1 MKRNALIIL
10 GLIFMLADLYLVF
23 NWVPVLEAPGVGLEQ
38 LILYLMVPT
47 AWLAM
52 LAFVITA
59 VCGIVFLAKKNEKWD
74 MLGQSSAEVGI
85 VFTTLACAVGAIWA
99 KPAWGVWW
107 DFGTPRLTTTLILWF
122 IFLAYLLVRGL
133 ANEEYRGAVFA
144 SVVAIVG
151 LADIPLIILSTTL
164 WGSIGTMHP
173 KTIVFTGGVG
183 SGQGMLIG
191 ISVTTFTILYAG
203 LLVLRYSI
211 KRDESEIRKIKES
224 NLALP
229 VSGR

>member
-1 MKRNALIIL
+1 MKKNALIVL
-10 GLIFMLADLYLVF
+10 GLVMMLVDLYMVF
-23 NWVPVLEAPGVGLEQ
+23 NWVPILKAPGVGLEQ
-38 LILYLMVPT
+38 LILYVMVPT

-59 VCGIVFLAKKNEKWD
+59 IGGIVFLAKKNEKWD
-74 MLGQSSAEVGI
+74 MLAQSSAEVGI

-133 ANEEYRGAVFA
+133 ASEEYRGAVFA

-164 WGSIGTMHP
+164 WGSVGAMHP
-173 KTIVFTGGVG
+173 KEIVFTGGVDAK
-183 SGQGMLIG
+183 QGMLIG
-191 ISVTTFTILYAG
+191 ISVITFTVLYVG
-203 LLVLRYSI
+203 LLLLRFSLQ
-211 KRDESEIRKIKES
+211 RDEIELKKFKES
-224 NLALP
+224 NQTLI
-229 VSGR
+229 SER

>member
-1 MKRNALIIL
+1 MKKITLAIL
-10 GLIFMLADLYLVF
+10 GLVLMLVDLYLVF
-23 NWVPVLEAPGVGLEQ
+23 NWVPVLQNNDGTVNLEQ
-38 LILYLMVPT
+38 KILYLMIPT

-59 VCGIVFLAKKNEKWD
+59 ICGIAFLAKKNEKWD
-74 MLGQSSAEVGI
+74 VFAQSSAEVGI

-133 ANEEYRGAVFA
+133 ASEAYRGAVFA
-144 SVVAIVG
+144 SVVAIIG

-164 WGSIGTMHP
+164 WGNVSTMHP
-173 KTIVFTGGVG
+173 KEIVFQGGLDPK
-183 SGQGMLIG
+183 QGMLVG
-191 ISVTTFTILYAG
+191 ISVTTFTILFVW
-203 LLVLRYSI
+203 LLLLIDSI
-211 KRDESEIRKIKES
+211 KRDEIELKRLKEL
-224 NLALP
+224 NQA
-229 VSGR
+229 